1 MSVAAYLVILGMVL
15 IGCIAVALCMAAA
28 TLDDWQGDL
37 GSDDLTQM
45 ADDMHLAKVARM
57 ADSMKADREEA
68 FAKYLQSPANGLP
81 AIRRG
86 DA

>member
-1 MSVAAYLVILGMVL
+1 MSALGIFVVVGMVL

-37 GSDDLTQM
+37 GSDDLGQM

-57 ADSMKADREEA
+57 ADAINADRERALDRMSDNAHE
-68 FAKYLQSPANGLP
+68 LGLY
-81 AIRRG
+81 RERT
-86 DA
+86 

>member
-1 MSVAAYLVILGMVL
+1 MSALGIFVVVGMVL

-37 GSDDLTQM
+37 GSDDLGQM

-57 ADSMKADREEA
+57 ADAINADRERALDRMADNAHE
-68 FAKYLQSPANGLP
+68 LGLY
-81 AIRRG
+81 RERT
-86 DA
+86 

>member
-1 MSVAAYLVILGMVL
+1 MSALGIFIVIGMVL

-37 GSDDLTQM
+37 DSDEMYAQL

-57 ADSMKADREEA
+57 ADAINADRA
-68 FAKYLQSPANGLP
+68 LALAKYRSEA
-81 AIRRG
+81 
-86 DA
+86 